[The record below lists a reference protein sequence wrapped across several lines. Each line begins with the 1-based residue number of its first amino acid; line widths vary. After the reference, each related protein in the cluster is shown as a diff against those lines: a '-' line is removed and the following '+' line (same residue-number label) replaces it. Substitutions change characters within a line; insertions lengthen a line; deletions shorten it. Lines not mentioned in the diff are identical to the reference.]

1 MRGKAYC
8 FRLIAGSIIFGIV
21 TFGDMLYNKGNW
33 NIYGL
38 LWIVYG
44 SVVFGVFF
52 HLLFSFFMTGI
63 KKSKDKKEFISIGFI
78 MYIVIA
84 LKRYQAKQDNKQ
96 APEHISIQQRYAPG
110 LVRLIIFIFQ
120 LIRII
125 IHKLR
130 NSRHPFFRINLCSI
144 ELQKIINWCSALGF
158 GDCVLHSALDAGF
171 GLAVC
176 LGKLCT

>member
-63 KKSKDKKEFISIGFI
+63 KKSKDKKRIYKHWIYNVYSNCIETISG
-78 MYIVIA
+78 
-84 LKRYQAKQDNKQ
+84 
-96 APEHISIQQRYAPG
+96 
-110 LVRLIIFIFQ
+110 
-120 LIRII
+120 
-125 IHKLR
+125 
-130 NSRHPFFRINLCSI
+130 
-144 ELQKIINWCSALGF
+144 
-158 GDCVLHSALDAGF
+158 
-171 GLAVC
+171 
-176 LGKLCT
+176 

>member
-84 LKRYQAKQDNKQ
+84 LKRYQAKQNNKQ
-96 APEHISIQQRYAPG
+96 APEHSAYNSAMLRG
-110 LVRLIIFIFQ
+110 LFV
-120 LIRII
+120 
-125 IHKLR
+125 
-130 NSRHPFFRINLCSI
+130 
-144 ELQKIINWCSALGF
+144 
-158 GDCVLHSALDAGF
+158 
-171 GLAVC
+171 
-176 LGKLCT
+176 